1 MVRRVVRVNVTVE
14 KKSLRHPR
22 HPNYVSG
29 GTTSELAYYM
39 NGQEAPSYHLTR
51 GLTYQ
56 FHMDPIDYAQAP
68 LSLYQSIKGTTT
80 MRRCVHSNPKFSLS
94 FLRPTKKKMSTS
106 PLFLLFF
113 SLFQL
118 HTPSSLPIRYEGGD
132 VTYISPTIAN
142 QFLCLEVIADSLSPR
157 TGSSSMT
164 TNTVNSMETLYFD
177 DHLKNGVGGV
187 LTFYNTN
194 VYVVHISVKQKTLD
208 NPYHP
213 SGMPNASPLSYYFN
227 GKEA

>member
-1 MVRRVVRVNVTVE
+1 MATVESAQNRIFSGDDVPPMVRRVVRVNVTVE

-94 FLRPTKKKMSTS
+94 FCTPTKKKCQ
-106 PLFLLFF
+106 PHHCFFFF
-113 SLFQL
+113 SLSFPIT
-118 HTPSSLPIRYEGGD
+118 HTLLPAHQIR
-132 VTYISPTIAN
+132 
-142 QFLCLEVIADSLSPR
+142 R
-157 TGSSSMT
+157 W
-164 TNTVNSMETLYFD
+164 
-177 DHLKNGVGGV
+177 
-187 LTFYNTN
+187 
-194 VYVVHISVKQKTLD
+194 
-208 NPYHP
+208 
-213 SGMPNASPLSYYFN
+213 
-227 GKEA
+227 

>member
-1 MVRRVVRVNVTVE
+1 
-14 KKSLRHPR
+14 
-22 HPNYVSG
+22 
-29 GTTSELAYYM
+29 M

-80 MRRCVHSNPKFSLS
+80 MRR
-94 FLRPTKKKMSTS
+94 
-106 PLFLLFF
+106 
-113 SLFQL
+113 
-118 HTPSSLPIRYEGGD
+118 YEGGD

-164 TNTVNSMETLYFD
+164 TNTVNSIETLYFD

-187 LTFYNTN
+187 
-194 VYVVHISVKQKTLD
+194 
-208 NPYHP
+208 
-213 SGMPNASPLSYYFN
+213 
-227 GKEA
+227 